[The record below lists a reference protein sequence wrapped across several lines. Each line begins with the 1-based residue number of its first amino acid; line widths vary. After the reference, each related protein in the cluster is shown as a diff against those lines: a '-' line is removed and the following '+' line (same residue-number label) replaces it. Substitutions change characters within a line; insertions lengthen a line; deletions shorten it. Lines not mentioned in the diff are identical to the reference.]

1 MALWLLIP
9 GAGRLPAFEPLWVAR
24 YRGNSGVRGALATDR
39 LGNTYVTGCEA
50 TVKYDRDGRQVWAVA
65 NQPALSYSSDCAI
78 GLDNTGNVYIS
89 GTIVHEGRDNYG
101 VIKYRPTGEQAWVAR
116 YDHGHHYGGEA
127 MAGFVDSAGN
137 VYLTGYSYDDSTWY
151 DCATVKFDSSGA
163 RQWVARWDA
172 GECRDDM
179 GRAITAD
186 PQGNVYVA
194 GIACAGPG
202 YYLTLK
208 YSPAGDLLW
217 DRVRVGG
224 AYAKSVAVD
233 RAGNV
238 YSFGNGADSVGGY
251 AGYALL
257 KYDSAGQE
265 LWARYYIGPGGQ
277 DAGYSMVL
285 DSLANAYATGLSDG
299 LGTRWD
305 ICTIKWDSAGN
316 RLWVARYDRSTWG
329 DYGVDLATDGKYVYT
344 VGLCTDDS
352 SPTGGSMC
360 FVTCDADSGAILWAA
375 PLRDPGA
382 TSASAS
388 AVAIGPDGCAHATGW
403 CYDSTTQVATYL
415 TLKYTCTGTGVSLEP
430 SVTARL
436 QLQVVPN
443 PLSDRATVRYQA
455 PMPGW
460 ARITSVDVAGRTV
473 ATLFNG
479 TAAGNEEV
487 TWRPAGL
494 AAGVYFIRLE
504 TATAR
509 ISRRVILTQ
518 DN

>member
-1 MALWLLIP
+1 
-9 GAGRLPAFEPLWVAR
+9 
-24 YRGNSGVRGALATDR
+24 
-39 LGNTYVTGCEA
+39 
-50 TVKYDRDGRQVWAVA
+50 
-65 NQPALSYSSDCAI
+65 
-78 GLDNTGNVYIS
+78 
-89 GTIVHEGRDNYG
+89 
-101 VIKYRPTGEQAWVAR
+101 
-116 YDHGHHYGGEA
+116 
-127 MAGFVDSAGN
+127 
-137 VYLTGYSYDDSTWY
+137 
-151 DCATVKFDSSGA
+151 
-163 RQWVARWDA
+163 
-172 GECRDDM
+172 M

-403 CYDSTTQVATYL
+403 CYDSTSRATTCV